1 MSSSCQGFF
10 TPRVP
15 FLYVCRREGFT
26 HEDWRKELCF
36 CIYAVV
42 LYSILCIFF
51 LRFDW
56 YEKED
61 EVNISV
67 YTKTKVFLRPF
78 FRFYVYYLRPYVAC
92 SFLVKSINEVVSSLI
107 LFLKKEIVIPFHWC
121 KSGNVFLPT
130 CRKDLLW
137 VLYWNEKNSN

>member
-10 TPRVP
+10 APRVS
-15 FLYVCRREGFT
+15 FVYVCRKEGFT
-26 HEDWRKELCF
+26 HEDWRKELRF

-42 LYSILCIFF
+42 LYSILCIFFF

-78 FRFYVYYLRPYVAC
+78 FRFYVYIIFGLT
-92 SFLVKSINEVVSSLI
+92 SLI
-107 LFLKKEIVIPFHWC
+107 LFLKKEIVIPLHWC